1 MGHAGHGS
9 PSQQTQTAWFLLK
22 CWLCHW
28 PAVLRLQVEDL
39 KRQYADR
46 SERLRQAEAA
56 LADLKQQQLKQQQQQ
71 QAVAQP
77 HASAEP
83 AATGPQEGAPDRCD
97 QTMWCASSAG

>member
-1 MGHAGHGS
+1 M
-9 PSQQTQTAWFLLK
+9 K
-22 CWLCHW
+22 CWGCHR

-46 SERLRQAEAA
+46 SERLRQAEGA
-56 LADLKQQQLKQQQQQ
+56 LADLKQQLKQQQQA
-71 QAVAQP
+71 AVQP
-77 HASAEP
+77 HESAEP